1 MKIHLASDHAGF
13 ETKNK
18 IKEELI
24 KEGYEVFDHGAN
36 TLDNNDDYPDFIFAC
51 AEALMK
57 DLNDNEKS
65 FGIILGGSGQGE
77 AICANKVNGIRAI
90 EYYGYDIDIIT
101 MSREHNDANVL
112 SIGERFVNYTE
123 IIYAIK
129 KFLEV
134 PFSDEERH
142 NRRINKIK
150 KYEGNK

>member
-1 MKIHLASDHAGF
+1 MDS
-13 ETKNK
+13 
-18 IKEELI
+18 LI
-24 KEGYEVFDHGAN
+24 N
-36 TLDNNDDYPDFIFAC
+36 
-51 AEALMK
+51 
-57 DLNDNEKS
+57 
-65 FGIILGGSGQGE
+65 GS
-77 AICANKVNGIRAI
+77 AFSRSSSVCI